1 MGIKLKLI
9 KIDRDVPLPQYAKSG
24 DAGLDLYSAE
34 EVTLKPGERY
44 GVRTGV
50 KMEIPDNHVGLIWDK
65 SGVALSFGI
74 KTMGGVVDSGY
85 RGEVKVI
92 LVNLSD
98 KDFSIKKHS
107 KIAQMLIKKFEQ
119 AEIEVVDEL
128 NESERGEGAFGSTGI
143 A

>member
-65 SGVALSFGI
+65 SGVALNSGI

-128 NESERGEGAFGSTGI
+128 NESERGEGAFGSTGLV
-143 A
+143 

>member
-1 MGIKLKLI
+1 MGVKIKII
-9 KIDRDVPLPQYAKSG
+9 KIDKDVPLPNYAKSG

-65 SGVALSFGI
+65 SGVALNAGI

-92 LVNLSD
+92 MVNLSD
-98 KDFSIKKHS
+98 RDFVIKKHS
-107 KIAQMLIKKFEQ
+107 KIAQMLMKKFEQ

-128 NESERGEGAFGSTGI
+128 SKSERGEGAFGSTGLV
-143 A
+143 

>member
-9 KIDRDVPLPQYAKSG
+9 KIDRDVPLPQYARFG

-65 SGVALSFGI
+65 SGVALNSGI